1 MQEINKNYSL
11 KRIELYLY
19 CFEYDC
25 AHIIRL
31 QKSDK

>member
-1 MQEINKNYSL
+1 MQAINKNYSL

-19 CFEYDC
+19 CFEYDS